1 VKHLNDDAG
10 AGVVTLSAAELKA
23 LDEALPPGAV
33 AARAIGIPNGHDTA
47 LNETATCGTPPHDV

>member
-1 VKHLNDDAG
+1 MKHLNDDAG

-33 AARAIGIPNGHDTA
+33 A
-47 LNETATCGTPPHDV
+47 GTRYPAFQMGTIRL